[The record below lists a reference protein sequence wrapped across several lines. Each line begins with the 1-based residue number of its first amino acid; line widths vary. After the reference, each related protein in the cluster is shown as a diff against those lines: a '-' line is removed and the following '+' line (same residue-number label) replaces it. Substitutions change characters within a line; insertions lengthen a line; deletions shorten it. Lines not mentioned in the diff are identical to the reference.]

1 LRLIKIKII
10 LILLAVAVAVPGISR
25 AQEGFETA
33 ELLFTRAVLAYD
45 EGKYAEA
52 IGDLLK
58 AHEVDPA
65 HIDVIYYLGLSYNA
79 EGNFTQAERYV
90 RQGLEIQPKNSDLR
104 YGLGIALYG
113 QNRFDDALK
122 EFLPIYEREPQ
133 KDNLG
138 YYIGLCYYQKK
149 DYGTAAN
156 YFRKNFSAEV
166 KTRQLNQYYL
176 GLALQGMGR
185 EAEAIEELTE
195 AVKIAPAAPIVGATQ
210 QLLTA
215 LRESTGAKRLS
226 LELTLNAQYDTNPTG
241 ARVAKKSYGNLLN
254 ARADYTLYKS
264 GPWEAT
270 INYSLLQTLNYEAH
284 KDDINDHLVGA
295 NFYYKASLAGM
306 PTTAGLQLNND
317 ILLLGGTKYLQRPT
331 GTLTYTVQEN
341 SSNFTTTL
349 LRPQYKDFFQRG
361 VSEKRD
367 ATNTLAGFLH
377 YITFAGG
384 QYQVD
389 FGYNFDNEH
398 ALSTDWSYN
407 GYKAV
412 AGLTVNLPWELRGT
426 ANVDYHARF
435 YGAQTILGGHRRDDE
450 TTALAAVS
458 KNITPLLAALSTAL
472 AKDSTVTATLQHL
485 WDRNSSTIP
494 TFRTVREVVAFG
506 LTWRY

>member
-1 LRLIKIKII
+1 LKPALIIKI
-10 LILLAVAVAVPGISR
+10 LVVVAFIAVPIAGR
-25 AQEGFETA
+25 AQEGFESA
-33 ELLFTRAVLAYD
+33 EILFTRAVLAYD
-45 EGKYAEA
+45 EGNYAEA
-52 IGDLLK
+52 TRDLLK
-58 AHEVDPA
+58 AHELDPG
-65 HIDVIYYLGLSYNA
+65 HINAIYYLGLTHNA
-79 EGNFTQAERYV
+79 QGNFDQAERYL
-90 RQGLEIQPKNSDLR
+90 RQGLQIQPKNSDLR

-149 DYGTAAN
+149 DYETAAN

-185 EAEAIEELTE
+185 EAEAMEELTE

-226 LELTLNAQYDTNPTG
+226 LEFTLNAQYDTNPTG
-241 ARVAKKSYGNLLN
+241 ARIAKKSYGNLLY

-270 INYSLLQTLNYEAH
+270 INYSLLQILNYEAH

-331 GTLTYTVQEN
+331 GTFTYTVQEN
-341 SSNFTTTL
+341 QSNFTTAL
-349 LRPQYKDFFQRG
+349 FRPQYKDFFQKG
-361 VSEKRD
+361 ISEKRD
-367 ATNTLAGFLH
+367 AANTLVGFLH
-377 YITFAGG
+377 YISFAGR
-384 QYQVD
+384 QYQVN

-426 ANVDYHARF
+426 ANVEYHARF
-435 YGAQTILGGHRRDDE
+435 YGKQTILGGHRRDDE

-458 KNITPLLAALSTAL
+458 KNITPSL
-472 AKDSTVTATLQHL
+472 TATLQHL